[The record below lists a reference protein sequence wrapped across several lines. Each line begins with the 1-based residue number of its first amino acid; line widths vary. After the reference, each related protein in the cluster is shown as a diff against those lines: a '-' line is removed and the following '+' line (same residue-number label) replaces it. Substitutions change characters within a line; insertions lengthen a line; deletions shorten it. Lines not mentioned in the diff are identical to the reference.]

1 MAISLLQMPNSSADA
16 LHGDIGI
23 VGREDL
29 VVMVSKSGATEEL
42 LRLVPY
48 VKASPQ
54 PFHRLA
60 TSSAGQLGS
69 AVSYARMRGS

>member
-1 MAISLLQMPNSSADA
+1 MRGDYAFADA

-48 VKASPQ
+48 VKARRQ
-54 PFHRLA
+54 LCTLNFLA
-60 TSSAGQLGS
+60 
-69 AVSYARMRGS
+69 